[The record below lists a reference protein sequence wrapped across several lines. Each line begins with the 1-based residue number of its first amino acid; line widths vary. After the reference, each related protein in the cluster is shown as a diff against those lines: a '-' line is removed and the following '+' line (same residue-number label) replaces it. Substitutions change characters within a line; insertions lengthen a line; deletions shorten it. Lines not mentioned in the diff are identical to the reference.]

1 MHRLVPL
8 SAEPPRGDALAAF
21 AIPADA
27 AATERRDRDDPD
39 PDPDGERHDE
49 PKRVGTLERSAGLR
63 WVIHS
68 GGVIKSKPLA
78 ASSNSPL
85 PFRGFPQSRNL
96 PIGRDFG
103 ARGLTTEGTE
113 GTKDF

>member
-39 PDPDGERHDE
+39 PDPDRERHDE

-85 PFRGFPQSRNL
+85 PFRSFP
-96 PIGRDFG
+96 
-103 ARGLTTEGTE
+103 
-113 GTKDF
+113 

>member
-1 MHRLVPL
+1 
-8 SAEPPRGDALAAF
+8 
-21 AIPADA
+21 
-27 AATERRDRDDPD
+27 
-39 PDPDGERHDE
+39 
-49 PKRVGTLERSAGLR
+49 
-63 WVIHS
+63 VIHS